1 MNQQTIYSRYSM
13 PLIEVTA
20 VMKASCPPWV
30 RGWATLL
37 LLLTLLFEIG
47 IFASQWL
54 SPLLFS
60 QRAIETPYGLDL
72 PSQTQP
78 SNTVMVK

>member
-13 PLIEVTA
+13 PLIEIKA
-20 VMKASCPPWV
+20 VMTAHCPSWV

-37 LLLTLLFEIG
+37 LLLIFLFEIG
-47 IFASQWL
+47 LFASQWL

-60 QRAIETPYGLDL
+60 ETSYSFNL
-72 PSQTQP
+72 PPHTQP
-78 SNTVMVK
+78 SNTVVAQ